1 VRDGL
6 PGDARVAVLTSNYG
20 EAGAVD
26 HYRPELGPAYSGHN
40 AYWDWGPPPA
50 DVDTVIAV
58 GFAEPQLRAWFG
70 EVTAA
75 GRIDNGLGLDND
87 EQGAPIWVARR
98 PLAAWPDLWPR
109 LRRLG

>member
-1 VRDGL
+1 M
-6 PGDARVAVLTSNYG
+6 
-20 EAGAVD
+20 
-26 HYRPELGPAYSGHN
+26 
-40 AYWDWGPPPA
+40 
-50 DVDTVIAV
+50 IAV

-70 EVTAA
+70 EVTPA